1 MPVGL
6 RGRDPSIDAGL
17 GREVVDRFDFIR
29 DVGMGLGLA
38 MLEANGLTTDDAIS
52 VLFTA
57 TPDLHAAFPA
67 TAARHAGFGD
77 VPLICAQE
85 IDVQGALAS
94 CIRIMLHV
102 TTELP
107 RAAVCHVYL
116 HGAKSLRDDVVS

>member
-1 MPVGL
+1 MGQVRAI
-6 RGRDPSIDAGL
+6 RGATT
-17 GREVVDRFDFIR
+17 VDEDTAAQVTDRT
-29 DVGMGLGLA
+29 VELLEA

-102 TTELP
+102 TTEVP